1 MQKTTIDHLSDL
13 QPLLS
18 LLSQKEIQNSLI
30 QSLEKLPEIVEKYST
45 LERNIAFI
53 KSTLCDTESMEYLL
67 GGLEDEFQ
75 KYIPTKD
82 SLEALMELVH
92 KLPKYTKYLSI
103 VEPIMD
109 FLLSI
114 SRDQESVDYLYK
126 GAHEL
131 TGPIR
136 QKVENGWDLIQ
147 RAKIE
152 ADNDHSPVTIFTVL
166 KLIKEPAVQRSAHF
180 VKALLT
186 LASEPKS
193 K

>member
-1 MQKTTIDHLSDL
+1 MQKTKINHLSDL

-30 QSLEKLPEIVEKYST
+30 QTLEKLPELVDQYSA
-45 LERNIAFI
+45 LERNTAFI
-53 KSTLCDTESMEYLL
+53 KSVINDKESMEHLL

-75 KYIPTKD
+75 KYIPSKD
-82 SLEALMELVH
+82 SLEALITLVH
-92 KLPKYTKYLSI
+92 NLPKYTKLLTV

-114 SRDQESVDYLYK
+114 SRDKESVDYLYK
-126 GAHEL
+126 GAKEI
-131 TGPIR
+131 TGPIQ

-147 RAKIE
+147 RAKVE
-152 ADNDHSPVTIFTVL
+152 ADKDHSPVTIFTVF
-166 KLIKEPAVQRSAHF
+166 KLIKEPAVQQSIHF

-186 LASEPKS
+186 IASEPKS

>member
-1 MQKTTIDHLSDL
+1 MQKTKINHLSDL

-18 LLSQKEIQNSLI
+18 LLSQKEVQNSLI
-30 QSLEKLPEIVEKYST
+30 QTLEKLPELVDQYSA

-53 KSTLCDTESMEYLL
+53 KSFINDKESMEYLL
-67 GGLEDEFQ
+67 GGFEDEFQ
-75 KYIPTKD
+75 KYIPSKD
-82 SLEALMELVH
+82 SLDALITLVH
-92 KLPKYTKYLSI
+92 NLPEYTKLLTV
-103 VEPIMD
+103 VESIMD

-114 SRDQESVDYLYK
+114 SRDKESVDYLYK
-126 GAHEL
+126 GAKEIV
-131 TGPIR
+131 GPIQ

-152 ADNDHSPVTIFTVL
+152 ADKDHSPVTIFTVF
-166 KLIKEPAVQRSAHF
+166 KLIKEPAVQQSIHF

-186 LASEPKS
+186 IASEPKS

>member
-1 MQKTTIDHLSDL
+1 MQKTKINHLSDL

-18 LLSQKEIQNSLI
+18 LLSQKEVQNSLI
-30 QSLEKLPEIVEKYST
+30 QTLEKLPELVDQYSA

-53 KSTLCDTESMEYLL
+53 KSVINDKESMEYLL
-67 GGLEDEFQ
+67 GGFEDEFQ
-75 KYIPTKD
+75 KYIPSKD
-82 SLEALMELVH
+82 SLDALITLVH
-92 KLPKYTKYLSI
+92 DLPKYTKLLTV

-114 SRDQESVDYLYK
+114 SRDKESVDYLYK
-126 GAHEL
+126 GAKEIV
-131 TGPIR
+131 GPIQ

-152 ADNDHSPVTIFTVL
+152 ADKDHSPVTIFTVF
-166 KLIKEPAVQRSAHF
+166 KLIKEPAVQQSIHF

-186 LASEPKS
+186 IASEPKS

>member
-1 MQKTTIDHLSDL
+1 MQKTKINHLSDL

-18 LLSQKEIQNSLI
+18 LLSQKEVQNSLI
-30 QSLEKLPEIVEKYST
+30 QTLEKLPELVDQYSA

-53 KSTLCDTESMEYLL
+53 KSVINDKESMEYLL
-67 GGLEDEFQ
+67 GGFEDEFQ
-75 KYIPTKD
+75 KYIPSKD
-82 SLEALMELVH
+82 SLDALITLVH
-92 KLPKYTKYLSI
+92 NLPEYTKLLTV
-103 VEPIMD
+103 VESIMD

-114 SRDQESVDYLYK
+114 SRDKESVDYLYK
-126 GAHEL
+126 GAKEIV
-131 TGPIR
+131 GPIQ

-152 ADNDHSPVTIFTVL
+152 ADKDHSPVTIFTVF
-166 KLIKEPAVQRSAHF
+166 KLIKEPAVQQSIHF

-186 LASEPKS
+186 IASEPKS

>member
-1 MQKTTIDHLSDL
+1 MQKTKINHLSDL

-18 LLSQKEIQNSLI
+18 LLSQKEVQNSLI
-30 QSLEKLPEIVEKYST
+30 QTLEKLPELVDQYSA

-53 KSTLCDTESMEYLL
+53 KSVINDKESMEYLL
-67 GGLEDEFQ
+67 GGFEDEFQ
-75 KYIPTKD
+75 KYIPSKD
-82 SLEALMELVH
+82 SLEALITLVH
-92 KLPKYTKYLSI
+92 NLPKYTKLLTV

-114 SRDQESVDYLYK
+114 SRDKESVDYLYK
-126 GAHEL
+126 GAKEIV
-131 TGPIR
+131 GPIQ

-152 ADNDHSPVTIFTVL
+152 ADKDHSPVTIFTVF
-166 KLIKEPAVQRSAHF
+166 KLIKEPAVQQSIHF
-180 VKALLT
+180 IKALLT
-186 LASEPKS
+186 IASEPKS